1 MRQAFLILL
10 TALLFAHCAVD
21 LSTEE
26 YRKVN
31 EAVRVQLVQV
41 IKEAGP
47 EHRKEVALIEA
58 LDQHIS
64 KLCKRVNIYDSAL
77 KIEAEGNILFRSYVK
92 ALELDSVDLIDL
104 EKVKDKSLLLVK
116 LKSNELQILEAMQKQ
131 SILNKSN

>member
-1 MRQAFLILL
+1 M
-10 TALLFAHCAVD
+10 FAHCAVD

-77 KIEAEGNILFRSYVK
+77 KIEAEGNILFRTYVK
-92 ALELDSVDLIDL
+92 ALGLDSVDLIDL

-131 SILNKSN
+131 SILNKSNWGHKNKAQE